1 PPILRT
7 FKLLFLSFV
16 RGCIH
21 QLEEPLILFLPR
33 MANPPEGSPEW
44 AAQDKGPYTIAICW
58 AVTAFSTLFVI
69 ARLYVR
75 GKIMGKLQS
84 DDWFTVAAQ
93 VSAPAQ
99 SEYRP

>member
-1 PPILRT
+1 
-7 FKLLFLSFV
+7 
-16 RGCIH
+16 
-21 QLEEPLILFLPR
+21 

-99 SEYRP
+99 SEYRPSPLLACLCDLCTCIGWMVMLSVLLSR